1 MNDGVLAL
9 PVHDF
14 PLTLVD
20 VEPGVLMILEKL
32 FPSFTDK
39 ALGMH
44 GVPNVGKT
52 PLGRTIA
59 MAMSRYWIRKLKSN
73 HIPGFREASEFDFFR
88 GEAGR
93 PERPD
98 IFDDGSL
105 PEQPMRK
112 LKGFCDVGNTVLTKE
127 RWGAAKFPQGQP
139 RLYISND
146 VDLSAEPSGR
156 SMVITHIQF
165 MQMLEPAWMK
175 GSCLSDIKAVLKRTC
190 IIIIIITD
198 NFIYYRP
205 ATEAEVCVECIKL
218 NDAKSLLRRSG
229 GVKYMAYRKGNRDLS
244 EDHHKHLQ
252 WEEAWMRSIMDNK
265 GENKPP
271 MPTETSITSP
281 FSCKTT
287 VSIQVH
293 LEESGPAPAIKR
305 ESSFFRQ
312 TLRDGIPGAC
322 IDLDMSPPKKARK
335 VPESLPA
342 IKEETHATATR
353 PMNYGLID
361 LVSEDEDEP
370 PTNPPLEI
378 AGMEMIENEED
389 VFNHGYG
396 VDGGD
401 SS

>member
-105 PEQPMRK
+105 PEQPIRK

-190 IIIIIITD
+190 IIIIITD

-281 FSCKTT
+281 FSRQTT

-293 LEESGPAPAIKR
+293 LEEFGPAPPIKR
-305 ESSFFRQ
+305 ESSFSRQ
-312 TLRDGIPGAC
+312 PLRDGIPGAC
-322 IDLDMSPPKKARK
+322 TDLDMSPPKKARK

-370 PTNPPLEI
+370 PTNPPLE
-378 AGMEMIENEED
+378 MEMVENEED

>member
-73 HIPGFREASEFDFFR
+73 HIPGFREASEFDFLR

-105 PEQPMRK
+105 PEQPIRK

-190 IIIIIITD
+190 IIIIITD

-244 EDHHKHLQ
+244 EDHHKHFSVGRSLD
-252 WEEAWMRSIMDNK
+252 EE
-265 GENKPP
+265 
-271 MPTETSITSP
+271 
-281 FSCKTT
+281 
-287 VSIQVH
+287 H
-293 LEESGPAPAIKR
+293 
-305 ESSFFRQ
+305 
-312 TLRDGIPGAC
+312 
-322 IDLDMSPPKKARK
+322 
-335 VPESLPA
+335 
-342 IKEETHATATR
+342 
-353 PMNYGLID
+353 
-361 LVSEDEDEP
+361 
-370 PTNPPLEI
+370 
-378 AGMEMIENEED
+378 
-389 VFNHGYG
+389 HGQQR
-396 VDGGD
+396 
-401 SS
+401 

>member
-1 MNDGVLAL
+1 MKGNPLVRLRWISKQFISEDSPVSKWPERLIKEALRNLMNDGVLAL

-44 GVPNVGKT
+44 GVSNVGKP

-190 IIIIIITD
+190 IIIITD
-198 NFIYYRP
+198 NFIYYWP
-205 ATEAEVCVECIKL
+205 ATEAEVGVECIKL

-244 EDHHKHLQ
+244 ENHHKHLQ
-252 WEEAWMRSIMDNK
+252 WEETWMRSIMDNK

-293 LEESGPAPAIKR
+293 LEETRK
-305 ESSFFRQ
+305 
-312 TLRDGIPGAC
+312 L
-322 IDLDMSPPKKARK
+322 LLSPDFA
-335 VPESLPA
+335 
-342 IKEETHATATR
+342 
-353 PMNYGLID
+353 
-361 LVSEDEDEP
+361 
-370 PTNPPLEI
+370 
-378 AGMEMIENEED
+378 
-389 VFNHGYG
+389 
-396 VDGGD
+396 
-401 SS
+401 